1 MHERIKKLAEQA
13 GGNPN
18 YKAFRGHFLPPPP
31 GYIDPAT
38 VDLEK
43 FAELI
48 VRKCLSDC
56 EAVKEQFYNGVIATT
71 DVELKNRFA
80 EAEAACDMIKTKI
93 EMRFGVEL

>member
-1 MHERIKKLAEQA
+1 MNKRILELAEQA
-13 GGNPN
+13 WTMVSNEERSNCELYEAG
-18 YKAFRGHFLPPPP
+18 RQRERR
-31 GYIDPAT
+31 DQ
-38 VDLEK
+38 V

-93 EMRFGVEL
+93 EMRFGVEQ

>member
-1 MHERIKKLAEQA
+1 MNARIRELMAQA
-13 GGNPN
+13 GFDV
-18 YKAFRGHFLPPPP
+18 KALEMYP
-31 GYIDPAT
+31 GGFPRE
-38 VDLEK
+38 DLLVLES

-80 EAEAACDMIKTKI
+80 EAESACDMIKTKI